1 MTPARPV
8 TTLNFVVS
16 LVETAAPVS
25 AVLSSIVPAPATGFA
40 ECSGLEATMTVD
52 EYAEGGRNAG
62 MLKFPGR
69 VRHPN
74 IKLRRGV
81 TSSLDLW
88 RWHEDFL
95 RGRGRRRDGII
106 QLLND
111 SGDEVRSWRFQRG
124 IPARWAGPPMNA
136 LGSQIALEELEIA
149 HEGLIVRSLGA
160 VGDIAATISSV
171 AESFG
176 RL

>member
-1 MTPARPV
+1 MSAQRPLTAV
-8 TTLNFVVS
+8 NFVVR
-16 LVETAAPVS
+16 LVETASPVS
-25 AVLSSIVPAPATGFA
+25 AVLSTISPAPDTGFS
-40 ECSGLEATMTVD
+40 ECSGLEATMAVD
-52 EYAEGGRNAG
+52 EYAEGGRNTG
-62 MLKFPGR
+62 LLKFPGR

-81 TSSLDLW
+81 TSSLVLW
-88 RWHEDFL
+88 QWHEDFL

-106 QLLND
+106 SLLND
-111 SGDEVRSWRFQRG
+111 TGDVVRSWRFQRG
-124 IPARWAGPPMNA
+124 IPTRWAGPPMHA
-136 LGSQIALEELEIA
+136 LGGQIAVEELEIA

-160 VGDIAATISSV
+160 AGEIAATVSSV

>member
-1 MTPARPV
+1 MTAERPL
-8 TTLNFVVS
+8 TAANFVVR
-16 LVETAAPVS
+16 LVETASPVS
-25 AVLSSIVPAPATGFA
+25 AVLSSILPAPDTGFS
-40 ECSGLEATMTVD
+40 ECSGLEATMAVD
-52 EYAEGGRNAG
+52 EYAEGGRNTG
-62 MLKFPGR
+62 VLKFPGR

-95 RGRGRRRDGII
+95 RGRGRRRDGLI

-111 SGDEVRSWRFQRG
+111 GGDVVRSWRFQRG
-124 IPARWAGPPMNA
+124 IPIRWGGPPMNA
-136 LGSQIALEELEIA
+136 LGSQIAIEELEIA
-149 HEGLIVRSLGA
+149 HEGLIVRSLGVA
-160 VGDIAATISSV
+160 GEIAATISSV